1 MLQKKTGRD
10 VTARFDLEYQ
20 YDQSSDIA
28 FQMIAIVLIGTY
40 GGMKLDEWIPNNYSV
55 FTIICSLLSVGMAMY
70 YVIRQV
76 GQDSSNK

>member
-1 MLQKKTGRD
+1 
-10 VTARFDLEYQ
+10 
-20 YDQSSDIA
+20 
-28 FQMIAIVLIGTY
+28 MIAIVLIGTY